1 MEPKYKQILKTVKK
15 QIIDG
20 KYPAG
25 SMIPDQNTLARDF
38 KTSRMTVKK
47 ALDMLAIEGFI
58 YSKRGAGTF
67 VKKNALAQKDALP
80 VDNYGGLSSQF
91 SKARVKSEPIVFD
104 VTFPTPEIK
113 ERLELKQNEPVYEIL
128 RLRFVD
134 DEPYALEHTFMPIS
148 LIPNLSQEVLFD
160 SIYAYLTKEIHLEIG
175 GAFRKISA
183 EKASK
188 NDLKYL
194 ASAETDPILQVE
206 QVVYLQ
212 DGRPF
217 EYSISRHPY
226 NGKHA
231 YTIFDRKN

>member
-1 MEPKYKQILKTVKK
+1 MEPKYKHILETIKTQIVE
-15 QIIDG
+15 G
-20 KYPAG
+20 KYSAG
-25 SMIPDQNTLARDF
+25 SMIPDQNTLAKEF

-58 YSKRGAGTF
+58 YSRRGSGTF
-67 VKKNALAQKDALP
+67 VKKNALAQQDALP
-80 VDNYGGLSSQF
+80 VNDYGGLSRRF
-91 SKARVKSEPIVFD
+91 SKNRVKSKPIVFD
-104 VTFPTPEIK
+104 VTFPTPEVK

-128 RLRFVD
+128 RLRLVD
-134 DEPYALEHTFMPIS
+134 NTPYALEHTFMPIS
-148 LIPNLSQEVLFD
+148 LAPNLSKEVLLD
-160 SIYAYLTKEIHLEIG
+160 SIYAYLTKEVKLEIG

-183 EKASK
+183 EKAEE

-194 ASAETDPILQVE
+194 ESEANDPILQVE

-217 EYSISRHPY
+217 EYSISHHPY

-231 YTIFDRKN
+231 YTIFDRKK

>member
-1 MEPKYKQILKTVKK
+1 M
-15 QIIDG
+15 
-20 KYPAG
+20 
-25 SMIPDQNTLARDF
+25 
-38 KTSRMTVKK
+38 
-47 ALDMLAIEGFI
+47 
-58 YSKRGAGTF
+58 
-67 VKKNALAQKDALP
+67 
-80 VDNYGGLSSQF
+80 
-91 SKARVKSEPIVFD
+91 
-104 VTFPTPEIK
+104 
-113 ERLELKQNEPVYEIL
+113 
-128 RLRFVD
+128 RFVD

-148 LIPNLSQEVLFD
+148 LVPNLSQEVLFG

-188 NDLKYL
+188 NDIKYL

>member
-1 MEPKYKQILKTVKK
+1 MEPKYKHILETIKT
-15 QIIDG
+15 QIIEE

-25 SMIPDQNTLARDF
+25 SMLPNQNTLAKEF

-58 YSKRGAGTF
+58 YSRRGSGTF
-67 VKKNALAQKDALP
+67 VKKNALAQQDALP
-80 VDNYGGLSSQF
+80 VNDYGGLSRRF
-91 SKARVKSEPIVFD
+91 SKSRVKSKPIVFD
-104 VTFPTPEIK
+104 VTFPTPEVK

-128 RLRFVD
+128 RLRLVD
-134 DEPYALEHTFMPIS
+134 NTPYALEHTFMPIS
-148 LIPNLSQEVLFD
+148 LAPNLSKEILFD
-160 SIYAYLTKEIHLEIG
+160 SIYAYLTKEVKLEIG

-183 EKASK
+183 EKTEA

-194 ASAETDPILQVE
+194 ESEANDPILQVE

-231 YTIFDRKN
+231 YTIFDRKK

>member
-1 MEPKYKQILKTVKK
+1 MEPKYKHILETIKT
-15 QIIDG
+15 QIIEE

-25 SMIPDQNTLARDF
+25 SMLPDQNTLAKEF

-58 YSKRGAGTF
+58 YSRRGSGTF
-67 VKKNALAQKDALP
+67 VKKNALAQQDALP
-80 VDNYGGLSSQF
+80 VNDYGGLSRRF
-91 SKARVKSEPIVFD
+91 SKSRVKSKPTVFD
-104 VTFPTPEIK
+104 VTFPTPEVK

-128 RLRFVD
+128 RLRLVD
-134 DEPYALEHTFMPIS
+134 NTPYALEHTFMPIS
-148 LIPNLSQEVLFD
+148 LAPNLSKDILFD
-160 SIYAYLTKEIHLEIG
+160 SIYAYLTKEVKLEIG

-183 EKASK
+183 EKAEA

-194 ASAETDPILQVE
+194 ESEANDPILQVE

-231 YTIFDRKN
+231 YTIFDRKK